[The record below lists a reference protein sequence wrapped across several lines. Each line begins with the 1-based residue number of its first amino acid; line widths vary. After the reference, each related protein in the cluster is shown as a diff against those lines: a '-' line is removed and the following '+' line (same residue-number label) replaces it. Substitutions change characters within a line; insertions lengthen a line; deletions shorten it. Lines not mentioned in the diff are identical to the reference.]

1 MLNSVLMQMVV
12 TGGNAATQ
20 VVDTAKNVVTQV
32 AQHFLFLGFSFK
44 FLSHKIQLVKISLRL
59 IMLNDF
65 NHFATVVL

>member
-32 AQHFLFLGFSFK
+32 AQQLPVDQPKQAS
-44 FLSHKIQLVKISLRL
+44 LSLLDL
-59 IMLNDF
+59 IMKG
-65 NHFATVVL
+65 